1 MRAFSI
7 EAFGHVAVRAEN
19 LESGRECILEKPFIE
34 RHSVPLY
41 PDFPPMFRPV
51 VVYVVD
57 LKEFDVRFAAAS
69 TAAISVVIHDLRLES
84 P

>member
-1 MRAFSI
+1 
-7 EAFGHVAVRAEN
+7 
-19 LESGRECILEKPFIE
+19 
-34 RHSVPLY
+34 
-41 PDFPPMFRPV
+41 
-51 VVYVVD
+51 VYVVD